1 VQPVLLHQAAPSS
14 TKQEP
19 LKLRLHRGC
28 THLYP
33 PVPTCVPPTCNQ
45 PASPT
50 RRQPAAI
57 ITPHS
62 FRAAVKHGP
71 SEANNHFNLAVALT
85 DDGNPLKDSEEVRV
99 VQMPLSG
106 FVFHIVIVAVLCVV
120 FF

>member
-1 VQPVLLHQAAPSS
+1 
-14 TKQEP
+14 
-19 LKLRLHRGC
+19 
-28 THLYP
+28 
-33 PVPTCVPPTCNQ
+33 
-45 PASPT
+45 
-50 RRQPAAI
+50 
-57 ITPHS
+57 
-62 FRAAVKHGP
+62 VKHGP